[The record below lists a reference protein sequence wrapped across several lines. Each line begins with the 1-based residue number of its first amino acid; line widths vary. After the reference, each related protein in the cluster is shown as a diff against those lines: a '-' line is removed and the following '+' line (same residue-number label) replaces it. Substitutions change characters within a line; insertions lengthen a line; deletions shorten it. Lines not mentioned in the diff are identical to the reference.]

1 MRLCIHRT
9 NSVMLPLRIAIALAA
24 LLLVGVTEQA
34 VAACDEDDF
43 AASAAPVP
51 AETAIANLKAEYL
64 LRLEA
69 RDAESFGC
77 LFEHGA
83 LLGPNGNVIAEGSDA
98 ARTLIQRFLF
108 DVTPPDLLQR
118 RIISNPLIQVDRGN
132 HTASAEW
139 NLVTLRVFPTD
150 PQPRFFRLAHY
161 HDQCQKI
168 GNRWWF
174 LTSQELT
181 DWLQPN

>member
-1 MRLCIHRT
+1 MLLFDSRATIST
-9 NSVMLPLRIAIALAA
+9 AIAIVMLSGFGGTAGA
-24 LLLVGVTEQA
+24 T
-34 VAACDEDDF
+34 CDESDL

-51 AETAIANLKAEYL
+51 DETAIANLKAEYM

-69 RDAESFGC
+69 RDAEAFGC

-83 LLGPNGNVIAEGSDA
+83 LLGPNGNVLAEGSDA
-98 ARTLIQRFLF
+98 VATLIQRFLF
-108 DVTPPDLLQR
+108 DVTPPNLLQR
-118 RIISNPLIQVDRGN
+118 RIISNPLIEVDTGN
-132 HTASAEW
+132 HTASAQW
-139 NLVTLRVFPTD
+139 DLVTLRVFPTD

-161 HDQCQKI
+161 HDQFQKI

-181 DWLQPN
+181 DWLAPSS